1 MVCLFFEIIFFCIK
15 WFLIASVYLIG
26 GGVVAIWWVLQM
38 TVGLLLLP
46 FVDLKKE
53 KEEAPIR
60 RRPVRRRLQEK

>member
-26 GGVVAIWWVLQM
+26 GGVVAIWWLLQLA
-38 TVGLLLLP
+38 VGLIFLP
-46 FVDLKKE
+46 FVDLK

-60 RRPVRRRLQEK
+60 RRPVRRRQLQEK